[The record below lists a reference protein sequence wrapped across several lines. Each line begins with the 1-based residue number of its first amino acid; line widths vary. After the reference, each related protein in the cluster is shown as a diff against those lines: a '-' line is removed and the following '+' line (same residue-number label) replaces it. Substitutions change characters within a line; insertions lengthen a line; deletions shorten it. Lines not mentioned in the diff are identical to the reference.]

1 MSKNKNVVT
10 TILNREDLENVA
22 GEYVAAVLENERL
35 TNEME
40 RRIAALRQEY
50 EKPLAD
56 TKAVGEGLF
65 EDLSAWAVLHRAE
78 IDSTGKKSLDL
89 VHAVLGFRMSTPAV
103 RQVKG
108 VTVAHSAA
116 ALASAGRESW
126 LRRAVTV
133 DKQQILADSAAGLVK
148 PGELRPFGLVIAQDE
163 TFFVEPRRE
172 NAGQ

>member
-1 MSKNKNVVT
+1 MSTKKNAIT

-40 RRIAALRQEY
+40 RRIAAIRQEY

-65 EDLSAWAVLHRAE
+65 EDLGSWAVLHRAE
-78 IDSTGKKSLDL
+78 IDAAGKKSIDL

-103 RQVKG
+103 KQVKG

-116 ALASAGRESW
+116 ALASAGRKSW

-148 PGELRPFGLVIAQDE
+148 PGALKLFGLAITQDE
-163 TFFVEPRRE
+163 AFFVEPRRE